1 MQRVAGRKQK
11 AILGFRARLRQHPAS
26 STTEDRSSGS
36 GQAAGE
42 PKMQPAWGTST
53 ESIMLRRAEP
63 FRSGENYRSDVGAKC
78 GTDID
83 ASAGAVDAV
92 GGKPRERARSHGS
105 HCAGKH
111 VVEIADT
118 HVLHRDTVTTVP
130 EPISGP
136 IGLVSVSRA
145 HLRVSHAKL

>member
-1 MQRVAGRKQK
+1 MQRAAGRKQK

-26 STTEDRSSGS
+26 SKTEDRSSGS
-36 GQAAGE
+36 GQAARE
-42 PKMQPAWGTST
+42 SKPQPARGTT
-53 ESIMLRRAEP
+53 TDSIVLRRAEP
-63 FRSGENYRSDVGAKC
+63 FRSGKNYRSDVGAKC

-83 ASAGAVDAV
+83 ASAGAGDAV
-92 GGKPRERARSHGS
+92 GAKPRERARAHGS
-105 HCAGKH
+105 HCAEKH
-111 VVEIADT
+111 VVEIADS
-118 HVLHRDTVTTVP
+118 HGLHRDTVTTVP